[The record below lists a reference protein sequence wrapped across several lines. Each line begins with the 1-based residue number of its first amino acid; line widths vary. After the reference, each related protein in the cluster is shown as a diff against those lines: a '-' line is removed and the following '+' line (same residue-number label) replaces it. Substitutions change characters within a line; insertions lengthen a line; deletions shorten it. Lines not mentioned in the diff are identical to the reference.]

1 MGRRRGRRRPA
12 AAAAAAASPPYGPR
26 EDDDLEAP
34 LLRAEEEEEEE
45 ERDEIRSRE
54 TKRVSFEET
63 RADDDDGED
72 DEAAA
77 LTAPLLGVSRDAD
90 VVDVDDD
97 AAAAADD
104 DDDAENVPYDD
115 DDDDDDAENVPY
127 DDARELRAIWTL
139 GWPMFVS
146 YFCRMAMASTDA
158 IMVGH
163 YKGGKHSP
171 GDYLAAAALSDM
183 LTTLLVVPPLAF
195 NQVLNALCGQ
205 AAGAGAKR
213 VAGVWLQQ
221 SVFWLAVTMTPTL
234 VGFFFV
240 KDALLGLGF
249 DPAISALAGEYAR
262 WNVFWP
268 VPNGWYQC
276 MRFYFQAVGRP
287 RPAMYN
293 GVAFLFVNAL
303 LNWVFV
309 FGGPFRYLRE
319 SRGRWEGFGFVGA
332 AMSLSC
338 SRCAQPLAYWYYMF
352 VRRRAHERYWPRGG
366 WSFRHHTRART
377 VEFLRQAAPLVGTL
391 VFGVVVGQ
399 ATTLLVSKLGT
410 DAVAA
415 TSAIS
420 AATVV
425 WSGAINAMFSMVI
438 AVRVGY
444 HLGRGDGDAAR
455 RSFWLSTAVVSATLV
470 AVVIFVAP
478 FAEPVL
484 SLATSDR
491 VVARDAAKVLP
502 VALLATTLGVLN
514 SLCTGGV
521 FSGQGRQTLVTVL
534 SFFVDIPLSVGGV
547 AAMILVFKTNL
558 RGVYAYG
565 CAAAALELLIAYG
578 FVWSSDWKKYAS
590 DAKAR
595 QAAAAPGEDPPR
607 EESREE
613 RGRGESSRRS
623 IA

>member
-12 AAAAAAASPPYGPR
+12 AAAAAAASPPSGPR

-276 MRFYFQAVGRP
+276 MRFYFQADRAHP
-287 RPAMYN
+287 RPAMVQRRRCFYSSTR
-293 GVAFLFVNAL
+293 L

-309 FGGPFRYLRE
+309 FGGPFRWFAGDEALGRARV
-319 SRGRWEGFGFVGA
+319 RGRGGEFIVFAVPA
-332 AMSLSC
+332 A
-338 SRCAQPLAYWYYMF
+338 A
-352 VRRRAHERYWPRGG
+352 
-366 WSFRHHTRART
+366 
-377 VEFLRQAAPLVGTL
+377 
-391 VFGVVVGQ
+391 
-399 ATTLLVSKLGT
+399 
-410 DAVAA
+410 D
-415 TSAIS
+415 
-420 AATVV
+420 
-425 WSGAINAMFSMVI
+425 
-438 AVRVGY
+438 
-444 HLGRGDGDAAR
+444 
-455 RSFWLSTAVVSATLV
+455 
-470 AVVIFVAP
+470 
-478 FAEPVL
+478 
-484 SLATSDR
+484 
-491 VVARDAAKVLP
+491 VLP
-502 VALLATTLGVLN
+502 VHVRVEEGRIEGTGRAGGGLLSTTRGDER
-514 SLCTGGV
+514 S
-521 FSGQGRQTLVTVL
+521 
-534 SFFVDIPLSVGGV
+534 SF
-547 AAMILVFKTNL
+547 
-558 RGVYAYG
+558 
-565 CAAAALELLIAYG
+565 
-578 FVWSSDWKKYAS
+578 
-590 DAKAR
+590 
-595 QAAAAPGEDPPR
+595 
-607 EESREE
+607 
-613 RGRGESSRRS
+613 
-623 IA
+623 